1 VIRLSEALIRVETDL
16 RALGVRWALIG
27 GLAVAV
33 RAQPR
38 QTWDVD
44 IVLAFSEE
52 AEVDQLVRN
61 LRGRGYRDHPTEPML
76 QDRQTRRVVGVRLL
90 VPSVSQG
97 ELIVDLLFDSSGV
110 EREVIAAAELLE
122 VFPGVAV
129 PVVRSGDLLA
139 LKVLAGRP
147 KDLVDAE
154 MLLERMG
161 SSDLQEARETL
172 ALIDRRGRHQ
182 GKDLQLELTRILDSA
197 R

>member
-1 VIRLSEALIRVETDL
+1 MIRLSEALIRVETDL
-16 RALGVRWALIG
+16 RAFGVRWALIG

-44 IVLAFSEE
+44 VVLAFSEE
-52 AEVDQLVRN
+52 AEVDRVVRN

-76 QDRQTRRVVGVRLL
+76 QDRRTKRVIGVRLL
-90 VPSVSQG
+90 VPSESQS
-97 ELIVDLLFDSSGV
+97 ELIVDLLFASAGV
-110 EREVIAAAELLE
+110 EPEIIAAAELLE

-147 KDLVDAE
+147 KDLMDAE
-154 MLLERMG
+154 MLLERM
-161 SSDLQEARETL
+161 SPADLQQTRETL
-172 ALIDRRGRHQ
+172 ELIDRRGFHQ
-182 GKDLQLELTRILDSA
+182 GKDLQLELTRILGTF

>member
-16 RALGVRWALIG
+16 RAFGVRWALIG

-44 IVLAFSEE
+44 VVLAFSEE
-52 AEVDQLVRN
+52 AEVDRVVRN

-76 QDRQTRRVVGVRLL
+76 QDRRTKRVIGVRLL
-90 VPSVSQG
+90 VPSESQS
-97 ELIVDLLFDSSGV
+97 ELIVDLLFASAGV
-110 EREVIAAAELLE
+110 EPEIIAAAELLE

-147 KDLVDAE
+147 KDLMDAE
-154 MLLERMG
+154 MLLERM
-161 SSDLQEARETL
+161 SPADLQQTRETL
-172 ALIDRRGRHQ
+172 ELIDRRGFHQ
-182 GKDLQLELTRILDSA
+182 GKDLQLELTRILGTF